1 MDSAG
6 TPFLEG
12 DIMATVYVSYRSTER
27 VFVETVMSR
36 LEKLHDIRIDYKIP
50 VGADWN
56 RYQLDELRTSE
67 VFIVFVSHDTHCSD
81 LQSSEIGGALFCSN
95 LVDGKLIVPGLLDTE
110 AVLPRPL
117 RHLDY
122 LDLRHRNV
130 GQAAN
135 EIHEVIVRHAQRV
148 RLFISHAHADAEL
161 ASRLV
166 EVINTG
172 LKVPAGALRCTSV
185 PGYQLDLGAVAPDV
199 LRRELGSALCIVA
212 VLTPNSLS
220 NAWVLF
226 ELGAAWASAKLS
238 IPLLAGGLE
247 DKDIPGPF
255 RGLAGGQLTSP
266 TTLDRMI
273 DQLEKALGWE
283 QKNDVS
289 ARNKRYELV
298 KHIEKSTFS
307 RDPLEAELKA
317 SFVAKRSRIGPNQN
331 QVLDY
336 ITARQNR
343 RQNIPQEEL
352 EKRFADVKSSLYY
365 RLEQLRLLGFVE
377 RMEIDELHGNPV
389 FGWMLS
395 ERYRREVGL

>member
-1 MDSAG
+1 
-6 TPFLEG
+6 
-12 DIMATVYVSYRSTER
+12 MATVYVSYRSTER
-27 VFVETVMSR
+27 VFVEAVMSR
-36 LEKLHDIRIDYKIP
+36 LEQLHDIRIDYKIP
-50 VGADWN
+50 VGAEWK

-81 LQSSEIGGALFCSN
+81 LQSAEIGGALFCSN
-95 LVDGKLIVPGLLDTE
+95 LVDGKLIVPALLDSDT
-110 AVLPRPL
+110 VLPRPIE
-117 RHLDY
+117 HLDY

-130 GQAAN
+130 DKAAN
-135 EIHEVIVRHAQRV
+135 EIHEVIGRHGQRV

-172 LKVPAGALRCTSV
+172 LKVPAGTLRCTSV

-199 LRRELGSALCIVA
+199 LRRELGSAVCVVA

-247 DKDIPGPF
+247 DKDLPGPF

-298 KHIEKSTFS
+298 KHIEKNTFS

-317 SFVAKRSRIGPNQN
+317 NFAAKRSRIGPNQN

-365 RLEQLRLLGFVE
+365 RLEQLRLLGFLE